1 MFAWRSEMK
10 WVSFCILLPESPEDH
25 HSRQR
30 NVAWKSWTCMPGSL
44 GPQGRVFQM
53 NFPRCTAI
61 SKWNSDHFWRQCID
75 QGSIAISRSLP
86 MYTDPVYVTQSKM
99 LLFLVL
105 PFLIAGYS
113 SENGSCGFHLALAT
127 EPVNLARSFLCTLVP
142 PQTFSIT
149 NRWMGQTPATW
160 WMVASTVCPWS
171 QSPQGFLMLPNKKII
186 IKLVLNKEVEILLY
200 S

>member
-1 MFAWRSEMK
+1 MKFRSFLEAIHRPGEYSYQQVFAYVHRSCLRE
-10 WVSFCILLPESPEDH
+10 
-25 HSRQR
+25 
-30 NVAWKSWTCMPGSL
+30 
-44 GPQGRVFQM
+44 
-53 NFPRCTAI
+53 
-61 SKWNSDHFWRQCID
+61 
-75 QGSIAISRSLP
+75 
-86 MYTDPVYVTQSKM
+86 SKM

-113 SENGSCGFHLALAT
+113 SENGSCGFHLALAA
-127 EPVNLARSFLCTLVP
+127 EPVNPARSFLCTLVP
-142 PQTFSIT
+142 PQTISVT
-149 NRWMGQTPATW
+149 NRCLGQTPATW